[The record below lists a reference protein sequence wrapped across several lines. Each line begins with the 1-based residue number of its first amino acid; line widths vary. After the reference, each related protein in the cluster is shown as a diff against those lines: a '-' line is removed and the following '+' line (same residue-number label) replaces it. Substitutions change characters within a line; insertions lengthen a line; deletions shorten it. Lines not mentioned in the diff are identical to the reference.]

1 MEEILKFLEL
11 HIKKWVREVL
21 EEKERGASVIAL
33 SPQNIPPKGLV
44 KIREAGQAVGLASG
58 TIYNLVAKKKIPF
71 HKVNGA
77 LRFDLTELDMWAR
90 KGRPEIINIG
100 LEKLKDLHLDKK

>member
-44 KIREAGQAVGLASG
+44 KIREAGQAVSIRYYL
-58 TIYNLVAKKKIPF
+58 
-71 HKVNGA
+71 
-77 LRFDLTELDMWAR
+77 
-90 KGRPEIINIG
+90 
-100 LEKLKDLHLDKK
+100 